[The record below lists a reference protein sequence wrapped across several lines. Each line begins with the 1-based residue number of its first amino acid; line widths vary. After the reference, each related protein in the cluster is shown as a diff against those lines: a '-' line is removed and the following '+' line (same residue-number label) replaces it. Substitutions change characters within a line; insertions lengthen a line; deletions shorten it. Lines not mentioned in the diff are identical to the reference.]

1 MIIITKIKL
10 KNYSEINLSQEDLSI
25 LHILK
30 DNTFY
35 DFNILIIFQ

>member
-25 LHILK
+25 LNILK